1 LEEQTLTLLVHGEAG
16 AGKSWL
22 GDTAPGPRLILD
34 AEGRAKYLP
43 SQPKVLW
50 DPRAGAPPRYDGT
63 WETCV
68 VIVPDY
74 QTMELVYR
82 WLQSGQHDFV
92 SVVCDSLMEVQ
103 KRLIDRVAG
112 SAQLDQQDWGEVFRE
127 LEKLARDYRDL
138 VIQQSNPTRCVV
150 FTTGSIE
157 DKAGKWRPMLQGK
170 LAKSLPYLVDTVGY
184 LYTAYT
190 PEAGVT
196 RQMLVAPLPTA
207 VAKDGTN
214 ELPSPTVPSPHIGQ
228 LFAQVRHSEVAG
240 AVAVGSAQT
249 QPVQGGE
256 Q

>member
-1 LEEQTLTLLVHGEAG
+1 MLVHGEAG

-22 GDTAPGPRLILD
+22 GDTTPAPRLILD
-34 AEGRAKYLP
+34 AEGRARYLP

-68 VIVPDY
+68 AIVPDY
-74 QTMELVYR
+74 ATMELVFR
-82 WLQSGQHDFV
+82 HLQSGQHDFV
-92 SVVCDSLMEVQ
+92 SVSVDSLMEVQ

-138 VIQQSNPTRCVV
+138 VISPSNPTRCVL
-150 FTTGSIE
+150 FTTGSME

-184 LYTAYT
+184 LYTTYT
-190 PEAGVT
+190 PEQGVG
-196 RQMLVAPLPTA
+196 RQMLVAPLPMA

-214 ELPSPTVPSPHIGQ
+214 ELPTPVVQSPHIGA
-228 LFAQVRHSEVAG
+228 LFATVRHSEVAG
-240 AVAVGSAQT
+240 AAPVASQPT
-249 QPVQGGE
+249 QPAAEAAQGGA
-256 Q
+256 